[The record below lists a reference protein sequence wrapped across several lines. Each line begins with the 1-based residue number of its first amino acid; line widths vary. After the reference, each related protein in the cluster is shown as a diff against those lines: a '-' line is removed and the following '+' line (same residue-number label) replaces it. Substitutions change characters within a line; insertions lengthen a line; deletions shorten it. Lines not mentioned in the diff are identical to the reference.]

1 VKIFTLLF
9 FLFFF
14 ITSFTFAQNK
24 DSSKTRQ
31 HFELSFGQSLLFIS
45 NGRQASII
53 NNTNIVVP
61 TSAILFLAEFRPQ
74 KKMRIPVFVN
84 IATETKQYVINNQIV
99 NERASPTV
107 GAGVQFK
114 VFKFKIDDKSKFEME
129 MGPLASVLFG
139 KNNNVRVAPIIAS
152 RFKVLRGDNFVMYF
166 GCSYSLGINAL
177 GILYGT
183 GTLF

>member
-1 VKIFTLLF
+1 
-9 FLFFF
+9 
-14 ITSFTFAQNK
+14 
-24 DSSKTRQ
+24 
-31 HFELSFGQSLLFIS
+31 
-45 NGRQASII
+45 
-53 NNTNIVVP
+53 
-61 TSAILFLAEFRPQ
+61 LAEFRPQ
-74 KKMRIPVFVN
+74 KKLRIPVFVN

-114 VFKFKIDDKSKFEME
+114 LFNFKIDEKSKFEME

-139 KNNNVRVAPIIAS
+139 KNNNTRVAPIIAG

-166 GCSYSLGINAL
+166 GGSYSFGINAL

>member
-1 VKIFTLLF
+1 MKKYLVLL
-9 FLFFF
+9 LL
-14 ITSFTFAQNK
+14 ISSTYLSLAQDK
-24 DSSKTRQ
+24 DTTKARQ

-45 NGRQASII
+45 SGQQTAIFNS
-53 NNTNIVVP
+53 TNVVVP

-74 KKMRIPVFVN
+74 KKLRIPVFVN

-139 KNNNVRVAPIIAS
+139 KKGDVRVAPIVAG

-166 GCSYSLGINAL
+166 GGSYSFGINAL